1 MSTTIRTP
9 VEGFNGVVAG
19 VSFIDG
25 IAVVEGDAPAYFRRH
40 SYIIEPVD
48 QEPEKKGR
56 KTS

>member
-40 SYIIEPVD
+40 NYIIEPVD
-48 QEPEKKGR
+48 EPREKGR

>member
-1 MSTTIRTP
+1 MSTTIKTP

-40 SYIIEPVD
+40 NYIIESAD
-48 QEPEKKGR
+48 QEPREKGR